1 MFRNTILASIAIVTT
16 LFLIVIGIPSHVL
29 GQTSQSIS
37 QKNTANQ
44 KSNIVTGGANS
55 GVTNSGNNAAVQ
67 SNANSGGNAEVH

>member
-1 MFRNTILASIAIVTT
+1 MFEVSPEASTGVSAT
-16 LFLIVIGIPSHVL
+16 GSGSGGDH
-29 GQTSQSIS
+29 QSIS

-67 SNANSGGNAEVH
+67 SNANSGGNAAVH